1 MKRYKIVPFT
11 GKSTILKIHNDLM
24 MDLKC
29 IESSLSFGEKTV
41 TIQIQR
47 TPGVKNNEIHLS
59 EEVINHFR
67 IPLFCEYEIT
77 FNQDTITLGPYI
89 GIIADLTKKGLI
101 RRLSDLDSYVKYYEK
116 IGGSIA
122 AFSLD
127 SVNVENEEISEGFIY
142 NPQMQEWIHTENIPL
157 PSSLFN
163 KCKVEMNKQW
173 EFLSFYYKSN
183 ICNFPTFD
191 KWEMYKW
198 FSSDPSLKNVLPK
211 TRLCKTPKD
220 ILQFLRSYKNAFL
233 KPIGGTFAKGIIWLS
248 YNSQG
253 VTVKYEVKRK
263 TITQT
268 FYQKREF
275 ILFLKRLLRKNE
287 YLIQESI
294 NLIRANQRVVDF
306 RFIFIRNQER
316 EWENGGLFARYGKQ
330 GSSVSNLTSGGKP
343 QLGKK
348 ALIELLESE
357 ELANSLYEEILS
369 ISKKAANKLEQH
381 LITCGNLGFDFGID
395 KNHKL
400 WIIEINNEDPDH
412 RIATVCKRKD
422 LMYYARLQNML
433 YTKAL
438 ANFHEKTP
446 PIL

>member
-1 MKRYKIVPFT
+1 MKRYKIIPYL

-24 MDLKC
+24 TDLMC
-29 IESSLSFGEKTV
+29 IEPSLSFGETTV

-59 EEVINHFR
+59 EELINHFR
-67 IPLFCEYEIT
+67 IPLYCDYEISFYQNT
-77 FNQDTITLGPYI
+77 MVLGPYI

-127 SVNVENEEISEGFIY
+127 SVNVENERISEGFIY
-142 NPQMQEWIHTENIPL
+142 NPQIQEWICTKDIPL

-163 KCKVEMNKQW
+163 KCKVERNKQW
-173 EFLSFYYKSN
+173 EFLSSYYKAN

-198 FSSDPSLKNVLPK
+198 FSTDPTLKEFLPK
-211 TRLCKTPKD
+211 TLLCKTPKD
-220 ILQFLRSYKNAFL
+220 ILQFLRRYKNAYL
-233 KPIGGTFAKGIIWLS
+233 KPIGGTFAKGIVGLS
-248 YNSQG
+248 YSNQG
-253 VTVKYEVKRK
+253 VKIKYEVKRK

-268 FYQKREF
+268 YYQKREF
-275 ILFLKRLLRKNE
+275 ISFLKRLLRKNE
-287 YLIQESI
+287 YLIQESL
-294 NLIRANQRVVDF
+294 NLISANQRVVDF
-306 RFIFIRNQER
+306 RFIYFKNQER
-316 EWENGGLFARYGKQ
+316 EWENGGLFARFGKQ

-343 QLGKK
+343 QLGEK
-348 ALIELLESE
+348 ALIELLQSE
-357 ELANSLYEEILS
+357 ELADHLYEKMLL
-369 ISKKAANKLEQH
+369 ISEKAANKLEQH

-395 KNHKL
+395 ENHKL

-446 PIL
+446 PNL